1 MHNIVLR
8 LIKQHHKHLKEEAV
22 TKLLH
27 KLNTSDRFY
36 NKMRKNEQST
46 KTTWNVFVNKVK
58 DLLSP
63 KQSEKAILDTSVVKR
78 M

>member
-1 MHNIVLR
+1 MHKIVLK
-8 LIKQHHKHLKEEAV
+8 LIHQHHKHLKEKAV

-36 NKMRKNEQST
+36 NKMRKSEQST
-46 KTTWNVFVNKVK
+46 KISWNVFANKVE

-78 M
+78 I

>member
-8 LIKQHHKHLKEEAV
+8 LIKQHHKHLKEKAV

-27 KLNTSDRFY
+27 KLNTSDRL
-36 NKMRKNEQST
+36 KMRKSKQST
-46 KTTWNVFVNKVK
+46 KISWNVFVNKVE

-78 M
+78 I

>member
-27 KLNTSDRFY
+27 KLNTSNRFDY
-36 NKMRKNEQST
+36 KMRKNEQST
-46 KTTWNVFVNKVK
+46 KTSWNVFVNKVE
-58 DLLSP
+58 DSLFP
-63 KQSEKAILDTSVVKR
+63 KQIEKAILDTGVR
-78 M
+78 I

>member
-27 KLNTSDRFY
+27 KLNTSNRFDY
-36 NKMRKNEQST
+36 NMRKNEQST
-46 KTTWNVFVNKVK
+46 KTSWNVFVNKVE
-58 DLLSP
+58 DLLFP
-63 KQSEKAILDTSVVKR
+63 KQIEKAILDTGVR
-78 M
+78 I